1 MTRPSGFIRNNPVAV
16 VLIGLCPAAAVTG
29 RVIDALWMSLGLA
42 VVLVLT
48 RISEAI
54 LRGLSKAPPG
64 PRPSRQSPIGHT
76 QSSQSLTPGWL
87 GRLFLA
93 SCFTASFELILQA
106 FAPEESASLGIYV
119 SLIAINCIVLGRVW
133 EQEGLGTPKTMGTEI
148 LRALQD
154 SVAVGAGFAASLIV
168 ISLVREVLGSGTITL
183 FPVGS
188 FGGTVVVGGE
198 VSHEPAR
205 ALIYTGGGFL
215 CLGYLAGVA
224 RLLRHLRRSEREQ
237 SRPEAGP
244 V

>member
-1 MTRPSGFIRNNPVAV
+1 MTRPSGFIRNNPVAA

-29 RVIDALWMSLGLA
+29 RVIDALWMSLGL
-42 VVLVLT
+42 VFVLVLT
-48 RISEAI
+48 RVSEAI
-54 LRGLSKAPPG
+54 LRGLNKAPSG
-64 PRPSRQSPIGHT
+64 QRPSRPEPLRHT
-76 QSSQSLTPGWL
+76 QSSQSLTAGWL

-93 SCFTASFELILQA
+93 SCFTASFEVILQA
-106 FAPEESASLGIYV
+106 FAPDESASLGIYV
-119 SLIAINCIVLGRVW
+119 SLIAINCIVLDRVS
-133 EQEGLGTPKTMGTEI
+133 EQRALGAPKATGTEI

-154 SVAVGAGFAASLIV
+154 SIAVGAGFALSLMV
-168 ISLVREVLGSGTITL
+168 ISLVREVLGAGTITL

-188 FGGTVVVGGE
+188 FGGTVVVGN
-198 VSHEPAR
+198 VSLEPAR

-224 RLLRHLRRSEREQ
+224 RLLGHVRRREREQ

>member
-1 MTRPSGFIRNNPVAV
+1 MTRPSGFIRNNPVAA

-29 RVIDALWMSLGLA
+29 RVLDALWMSLGL
-42 VVLVLT
+42 VFVLVLT
-48 RISEAI
+48 RISQAI
-54 LRGLSKAPPG
+54 LRGLNKVPSG
-64 PRPSRQSPIGHT
+64 QTPSRQEPSRHT
-76 QSSQSLTPGWL
+76 QSSQSFTAGWL

-106 FAPEESASLGIYV
+106 FAPDESASLGIYV
-119 SLIAINCIVLGRVW
+119 SLIAINCIVLDRVS
-133 EQEGLGTPKTMGTEI
+133 EQGALGARKTTGTEI

-154 SVAVGAGFAASLIV
+154 SVAVGAGFAVSLIV
-168 ISLVREVLGSGTITL
+168 ISLVREVLGSGTITV

-188 FGGTVVVGGE
+188 FGGTVTVGN
-198 VSHEPAR
+198 VSLAPAR

-215 CLGYLAGVA
+215 CLGYLAGAA
-224 RLLRHLRRSEREQ
+224 RLLGRLRRREREQ